1 MWTLIPRLDDEP
13 RPLPVSERLLGTLC
27 RGCDRESSSSE
38 GAKWRR
44 MQASRIEVGEL
55 RVDFAPAG
63 VPYAVLIPEGGGA
76 YPLSLFLHGGGG
88 SHQNLI
94 DTRLLFERWWS
105 DGVVPPMVVATASTG
120 PMSYYLDHPDG
131 SARWESFIAEDFLAH
146 LRSKFGVRGERE
158 STFIAGIS
166 MGGYGALKIA
176 FSRPERFAAVAAIQ
190 PILEPGLS
198 DSDIGARNRLYHMV
212 GGPRELLGE
221 NRDAVFQANNPAN
234 RARANVDAIKKSG
247 LAIYLEVGDEDFLNA
262 HDGVEYL
269 HRILWDLDL
278 AHEYRL
284 IRGADHGGPTLIPR
298 MRDAFAW
305 LGSVSA
311 RIQRAAAES
320 STADERAVNE
330 WIHRGLAGDPPA
342 VDPNS
347 EAFIR
352 VLRAQLKPAKEQA
365 ARIDPTTI
373 RRYGKLPKIN

>member
-234 RARANVDAIKKSG
+234 RARAKCRCDQEVRTRDLSRGRRRGFSECARRRRVPSSDSVGPRSRARVPAYPRRRSWRAYLDSADARRVRV
-247 LAIYLEVGDEDFLNA
+247 A
-262 HDGVEYL
+262 
-269 HRILWDLDL
+269 
-278 AHEYRL
+278 RL
-284 IRGADHGGPTLIPR
+284 GQCANPTRGG
-298 MRDAFAW
+298 
-305 LGSVSA
+305 
-311 RIQRAAAES
+311 
-320 STADERAVNE
+320 
-330 WIHRGLAGDPPA
+330 
-342 VDPNS
+342 
-347 EAFIR
+347 
-352 VLRAQLKPAKEQA
+352 
-365 ARIDPTTI
+365 
-373 RRYGKLPKIN
+373 